1 MKEGYLQ
8 LQDWNIGQVLVSP
21 DKVMNLGA
29 GYFQAHPDKIKV
41 LKSGVRI
48 LRVSPDLPEGYI
60 AEDVKHGF
68 LSSPQMIDRYNER
81 IADKLAEER
90 MDSTAESKIVKYG
103 IIIALI
109 VAVGLVGYMLIGKF
123 IEWNQA
129 KSCMDALIAL
139 KQSPLQQ
146 AVAAGLNQTG
156 IY

>member
-1 MKEGYLQ
+1 
-8 LQDWNIGQVLVSP
+8 
-21 DKVMNLGA
+21 
-29 GYFQAHPDKIKV
+29 
-41 LKSGVRI
+41 
-48 LRVSPDLPEGYI
+48 
-60 AEDVKHGF
+60 
-68 LSSPQMIDRYNER
+68 MIDRYNER